1 MPFVLYHVV
10 AQFEFIVSLCIIQ
23 HQSIRLICW
32 ICHRIRKVLFRKIG
46 KKSSNNKKGQRHLTN
61 GKFQSRTHHCDSCA
75 KLSDTIATG
84 IVLLLHQ
91 VNCCLMVDSCG
102 CMRYQPYCYGHSLMR
117 RLSNCLWNP
126 SFLSSCFSLNVND
139 NKILR
144 IGTIVFVR
152 TGGQAF
158 RINENKQQL
167 SNERSVVLLS

>member
-1 MPFVLYHVV
+1 MANRIGLKRMESHAFCTILCSSTVGIHRKFMYNSTPIDQVDLLNLPSNKKS
-10 AQFEFIVSLCIIQ
+10 FISEN
-23 HQSIRLICW
+23 R
-32 ICHRIRKVLFRKIG
+32 
-46 KKSSNNKKGQRHLTN
+46 KKSSNNNNKKGQRHLTN

-144 IGTIVFVR
+144 IGTMVFVR
-152 TGGQAF
+152 AGKHF
-158 RINENKQQL
+158 E
-167 SNERSVVLLS
+167 